1 VVLDNIEIMFP
12 KHGLTD
18 CQLGLQAL
26 DQLQKQQDDEPVIV
40 RNLFIIISAVLYL
53 DFDLLLN

>member
-12 KHGLTD
+12 RHGLTD
-18 CQLGLQAL
+18 CQLGLQVL

-40 RNLFIIISAVLYL
+40 RSLFYYYFCCAVSR
-53 DFDLLLN
+53 F